1 MLEKVQE
8 GTVKQQKVEKS
19 ESRSEREKNREKK
32 RLNVL
37 DGFREGEKHW
47 DQRDG
52 KYK

>member
-8 GTVKQQKVEKS
+8 GTGVEKG